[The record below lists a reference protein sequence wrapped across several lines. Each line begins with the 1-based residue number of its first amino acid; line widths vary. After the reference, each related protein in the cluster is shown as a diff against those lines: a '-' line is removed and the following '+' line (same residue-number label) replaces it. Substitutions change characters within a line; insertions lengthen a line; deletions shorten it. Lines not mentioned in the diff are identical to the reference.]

1 MMPEPNL
8 IFFAKRIKKLKIL
21 EKKNCIFFTR
31 AGVWNPFNI
40 CWFVGNQQK
49 MKGRASQISCLSRK
63 VRSMKWRPFWGIVKN
78 ARFHPTKHLSQWVS
92 SQLKIGNLLFFG
104 AHRDFR
110 LFCSRW
116 LFFLR
121 NDHHVRAKWLTEV
134 SRQKNKH
141 NFLWGKE
148 QKYWP
153 QIIYCDFFRKLVA
166 PAPNL
171 QWHFSDWKWPP
182 PPFSKLF
189 QKFMTKMAVS
199 NAKKNCTET
208 LWIRNDR
215 IFRIFIHFW
224 NDGLP

>member
-21 EKKNCIFFTR
+21 EKNCIFFTR
-31 AGVWNPFNI
+31 AGVWNPFNK

-92 SQLKIGNLLFFG
+92 SQLEIGNLLFFG

-141 NFLWGKE
+141 KNRLSSCGARSRNIGPRWYIVIFSANWLH
-148 QKYWP
+148 QH
-153 QIIYCDFFRKLVA
+153 QICNDIFQIGNDR
-166 PAPNL
+166 
-171 QWHFSDWKWPP
+171 PP
-182 PPFSKLF
+182 PPFSKFF
-189 QKFMTKMAVS
+189 QKFITKMAVS
-199 NAKKNCTET
+199 NAKKDFT
-208 LWIRNDR
+208 
-215 IFRIFIHFW
+215 
-224 NDGLP
+224 